1 MKIEQ
6 VHHLLG
12 EVEAAKGIKHSR
24 EAWTDQFNNIVR
36 DAENS
41 LRTYR
46 QSSVS
51 KRIKRQKKKDPLAK
65 FSNEIG

>member
-12 EVEAAKGIKHSR
+12 EAEAAKGIKHSR

-41 LRTYR
+41 SRTYR